1 MQDGTQLQAG
11 IILARLYYEKQQL
24 DKALS
29 ISTKL
34 LVQAPDSIQL
44 LLLTGNIFAASGQY
58 LEARAKF
65 EAILLQEP
73 TFLLAKISLGKLLL
87 AEGKV
92 SQARAYYNAMLDH
105 HAENVAILTTLSQ
118 LEILQNNIPQAIRHL
133 ERVRDF
139 DAKNWRVRLELSSL
153 YLRSDLKSKA
163 FEMVLSAKRI
173 EPKEPKILFAV
184 ANVAMLVNDVS
195 EAKVSFSRLISLYQ
209 SDAKKLFTVAS
220 AQYSVGLTEDAIATV
235 KLAIHYQSLFPE
247 AEVAQATWLLAL
259 NRTAEAELMVERL
272 KQINFEKTQLNQLLG
287 DIAYQKGRYVEAI
300 EFYRET
306 PSDVRQVVRLYNA
319 YVAKGDTDIA
329 LVELE
334 QWVETHPGDLRITA
348 LLVEANLR
356 LGRTEVA
363 QGLLEFLVK
372 KLPNQASLLN
382 NLANIYAEKNDPRAL
397 PFAKKA
403 YELDAEDASI
413 NDTLGWLLLKAGKP
427 KEGLRY
433 LRDAEYR
440 ASDSLEIRYHI
451 AVALNLLQRH
461 SESVEILQSLVKS
474 KAPFLHKNEA
484 LLLLKKLTVE

>member
-1 MQDGTQLQAG
+1 
-11 IILARLYYEKQQL
+11 
-24 DKALS
+24 
-29 ISTKL
+29 
-34 LVQAPDSIQL
+34 
-44 LLLTGNIFAASGQY
+44 
-58 LEARAKF
+58 
-65 EAILLQEP
+65 
-73 TFLLAKISLGKLLL
+73 
-87 AEGKV
+87 
-92 SQARAYYNAMLDH
+92 
-105 HAENVAILTTLSQ
+105 
-118 LEILQNNIPQAIRHL
+118 
-133 ERVRDF
+133 
-139 DAKNWRVRLELSSL
+139 
-153 YLRSDLKSKA
+153 
-163 FEMVLSAKRI
+163 
-173 EPKEPKILFAV
+173 
-184 ANVAMLVNDVS
+184 
-195 EAKVSFSRLISLYQ
+195 
-209 SDAKKLFTVAS
+209 
-220 AQYSVGLTEDAIATV
+220 
-235 KLAIHYQSLFPE
+235 
-247 AEVAQATWLLAL
+247 
-259 NRTAEAELMVERL
+259 
-272 KQINFEKTQLNQLLG
+272 
-287 DIAYQKGRYVEAI
+287 
-300 EFYRET
+300 
-306 PSDVRQVVRLYNA
+306 
-319 YVAKGDTDIA
+319 
-329 LVELE
+329 
-334 QWVETHPGDLRITA
+334 